1 MWKLFSTLKYLSQMN
16 KKLLTAL
23 LLFSGC
29 FTLIAQDNKDDK
41 PDASTFQFLP
51 VYDSY
56 ASKEC
61 KVKLKDGTVITGI
74 KDDLDRKKGQIY
86 SIEIKDVATGKK
98 KEYEADQIDEMYLI
112 PSNLNKFTTKTAA
125 MSDMRSYTN
134 KNLDK
139 ILDQGYVFFKNQ
151 SVSLKNKKKEKEYLM
166 QLVNPEFCSVI
177 QVFGDNMAGETAS
190 IGFGP
195 LKMAGGIDKSFYV
208 KKGEEIFWL
217 KKSDFEEGYDKLF
230 ADSPEFVAKYPK
242 KDVVWR
248 KLNLYIYEYT
258 KLMNKE

>member
-23 LLFSGC
+23 LLFSGS
-29 FTLIAQDNKDDK
+29 FTLTAQDDKDDK

-112 PSNLNKFTTKTAA
+112 PSGLNKLMTKTAA
-125 MSDMRSYTN
+125 MSDLRSYTN

-217 KKSDFEEGYDKLF
+217 KKSDFNEGYDKLF

>member
-1 MWKLFSTLKYLSQMN
+1 MN
-16 KKLLTAL
+16 KTLITVLV
-23 LLFSGC
+23 LFSGS
-29 FTLIAQDNKDDK
+29 FTLVAQDDKDDK

-51 VYDSY
+51 VYDRY

-61 KVKLKDGTVITGI
+61 KIKLKDGTVVMGI
-74 KDDLDRKKGQIY
+74 NDDLDRKKGQIY
-86 SIEIKDVATGKK
+86 SIEIKDSKTGKK
-98 KEYEADQIDEMYLI
+98 KEYESDEIDEMYLM
-112 PSNLNKFTTKTAA
+112 PSGFDKFTKKSAA
-125 MSDMRSYTN
+125 VSDLRSYTN

-177 QVFGDNMAGETAS
+177 QVFGDNMARESAS

-195 LKMAGGIDKSFYV
+195 LKMAGGLDKSFYV
-208 KKGEEIFWL
+208 KKGDEIFWL
-217 KKSDFEEGYDKLF
+217 KKSDFDEGYDKLF

-242 KDVVWR
+242 KGVAWR
-248 KLNLYIYEYT
+248 NLNLYIYEYT
-258 KLMNKE
+258 KLMSKE